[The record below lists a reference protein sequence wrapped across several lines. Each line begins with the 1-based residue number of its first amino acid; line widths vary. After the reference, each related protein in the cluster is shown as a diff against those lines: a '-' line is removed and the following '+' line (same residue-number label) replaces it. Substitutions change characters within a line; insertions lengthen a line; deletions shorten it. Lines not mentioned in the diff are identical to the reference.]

1 MFSRTPVACR
11 RVASLLTPP
20 AVVSLL
26 SLIVL
31 LLIGVGI
38 CVPTTS
44 G

>member
-1 MFSRTPVACR
+1 
-11 RVASLLTPP
+11 LLTPP

-26 SLIVL
+26 ALLSL

-38 CVPTTS
+38 RVPTTS